1 MIVAV
6 SQTPSLQPVSVL
18 CSSHLPTIQSVGFSA
33 SEMLV
38 ETTIL
43 C

>member
-6 SQTPSLQPVSVL
+6 SQTPSLQPVRVL
-18 CSSHLPTIQSVGFSA
+18 CSSHLLTVQSVAFPA